1 MRAAEISAVR
11 RRRRRRRFSPRPS
24 HTAAELN
31 QYYPMR
37 PFMHGIISI
46 DVFPCEQSAY
56 PYVTPPFQCET
67 IVFGTYLPRN
77 VENRTK
83 TIYRTRV

>member
-1 MRAAEISAVR
+1 MRAAEISAV
-11 RRRRRRRFSPRPS
+11 RRRRRFSPRPS

-56 PYVTPPFQCET
+56 PYITPFQCET

-83 TIYRTRV
+83 TIYRRRV